1 MAWVWIVSLP
11 VTILNSPNVT
21 RYPQPRFGTGRD
33 IAGLILWTLGF
44 LMEAVS
50 DGQKYRFKTQVQ
62 SQDKDAVCAVGL
74 FAWTRHP
81 NYFGEIILQ
90 FAIFMIA
97 VSPSAYGYIPRGS
110 GAYAAQYAAILGPVF
125 LTVLLM
131 FVSGLTLQERP
142 GAKKKY
148 EASGPEGEG
157 WKRYADWLAR
167 TSILIPFPP
176 QLYARMPVLL
186 KRTLFLEFP
195 MYVFDPAK
203 HADQTKMKGQRDGAR
218 DREREAEE
226 GRSPVSHV
234 GEGESSSQQ
243 HQQQQQQQRTEP
255 ERERERERESREAL
269 VDGRPNDE

>member
-11 VTILNSPNVT
+11 VTILNSPAVV
-21 RYPQPRFGTGRD
+21 RYPGPRFGTGRD
-33 IAGLILWTLGF
+33 VAGVILWTVGF
-44 LMEAVS
+44 AMEAVS
-50 DGQKYRFKTQVQ
+50 DAQKYRFKTRVQVH
-62 SQDKDAVCAVGL
+62 DRDAICDSGL

-81 NYFGEIILQ
+81 NYFGEIIMQ
-90 FAIFMIA
+90 FAIFMMA

-125 LTVLLM
+125 LTVLLL

-157 WKRYADWLAR
+157 WRRYERWLQR

-176 QLYARMPVLL
+176 GLYSKVPVGL

-195 MYVFDPAK
+195 IYVFDPAK
-203 HADQTKMKGQRDGAR
+203 HADQSKVKGPGQGEEDDGWGPRAS
-218 DREREAEE
+218 DPEE
-226 GRSPVSHV
+226 GR
-234 GEGESSSQQ
+234 
-243 HQQQQQQQRTEP
+243 QQQQRA
-255 ERERERERESREAL
+255 RAESGEEAL
-269 VDGRPNDE
+269 MDGR